1 MEFWVIFSASELPA
15 LLLLA
20 VGIVAQRRAVLGRRQ
35 LFVYGV
41 AMLQLALPALMSV
54 SALNAQ
60 GSNLLSW
67 VSFCLYLLQFHVGF
81 FIALLLAYRVAKTK
95 HLAIM
100 ALLSASLLVIQMF
113 SSFYLMLLETPK

>member
-1 MEFWVIFSASELPA
+1 
-15 LLLLA
+15 
-20 VGIVAQRRAVLGRRQ
+20 
-35 LFVYGV
+35 
-41 AMLQLALPALMSV
+41 MLQLALPALMSV

-67 VSFCLYLLQFHVGF
+67 VSFCLYLLQFPVGF